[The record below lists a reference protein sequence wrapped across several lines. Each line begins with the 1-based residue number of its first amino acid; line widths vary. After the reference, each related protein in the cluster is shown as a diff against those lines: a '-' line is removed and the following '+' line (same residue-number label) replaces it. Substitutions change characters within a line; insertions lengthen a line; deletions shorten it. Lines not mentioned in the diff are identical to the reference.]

1 MNLNL
6 IHKVDDEIVMNI
18 ELKMPLFRIL
28 IKILYLTFRNIKKI
42 TYNDKSII
50 KINKSNFFIIV

>member
-1 MNLNL
+1 M
-6 IHKVDDEIVMNI
+6 DDEIVMNI